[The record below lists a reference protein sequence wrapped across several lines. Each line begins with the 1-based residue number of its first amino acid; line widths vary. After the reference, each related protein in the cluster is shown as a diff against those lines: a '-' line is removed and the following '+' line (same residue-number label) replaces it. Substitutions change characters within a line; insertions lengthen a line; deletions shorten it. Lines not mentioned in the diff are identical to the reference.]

1 VLRIDLTQRKYKTL
15 DLKAEMV
22 YSYIGGKG
30 FGAKTLLDELPA
42 GTDPLSPDNKLVLAV
57 GPFTATSIPTSGRYG
72 LFFRSPLTGFF
83 GESYSGGF
91 FGPEIKK
98 SGYDIVIIEGRA
110 SNPVYLHINDDQVTF
125 RDASSLWGKDTH
137 ETEDLIKQELGSK
150 RVRVATIGP
159 AGEYL
164 VKFACICND
173 YWRQAG
179 RCGGGAVM
187 GSKNLKAIAA
197 EGTKKVSVADEDGL
211 RRMVVEMVRKIP
223 KDLPLTVNGTLG
235 RVDQQNGLGTF
246 PTRYWREGYYNMY
259 KEINAP
265 AMREKIFVKN
275 RGCYNCMLT
284 CGKHCVVRDG
294 EFAGVE
300 IEGPEYETVYCF
312 GGLCM
317 IPDIR
322 AIAKIN
328 DVCDRLGIDT
338 MSGGNVIAL
347 AMEAYATGRL
357 SGSPGVHY
365 GNVHETL
372 ALCEDI
378 AYRRGLGKLLSEG
391 IKPAAEALGMA
402 DEAIHVKGLE
412 PAGYDPRAL
421 KGMGLGYA
429 VSTRGGCHLRSV
441 AYHYES
447 VGAIDRFASKGKA
460 EFVVGME
467 DRVAIIDSAIVCVFA
482 RDLFFM
488 WDELCSMYEMVT
500 GIKTTKAE
508 LTAKSN
514 KIITT
519 ARRFNLREG
528 LTRKDDI
535 LPKRFMS
542 EPLPEGKSKGS
553 LITPEEMD
561 TMLDEYYTLR
571 GWTKEGIP
579 KESQ

>member
-1 VLRIDLTQRKYKTL
+1 
-15 DLKAEMV
+15 M
-22 YSYIGGKG
+22 
-30 FGAKTLLDELPA
+30 
-42 GTDPLSPDNKLVLAV
+42 
-57 GPFTATSIPTSGRYG
+57 
-72 LFFRSPLTGFF
+72 
-83 GESYSGGF
+83 
-91 FGPEIKK
+91 
-98 SGYDIVIIEGRA
+98 
-110 SNPVYLHINDDQVTF
+110 YLHIKDNEVNF
-125 RDASSLWGKDTH
+125 KDASELWGKDTH
-137 ETEDLIKQELGSK
+137 ETEDLIKYELGSK
-150 RVRVATIGP
+150 KARVATIGP
-159 AGEYL
+159 AGEHL

-197 EGTKKVSVADEDGL
+197 EGSKRPQIADEEGL
-211 RRMVVEMVRKIP
+211 RRMVAEMVKKIP

-235 RVDQQNGLGTF
+235 RVDQQNSLGTF
-246 PTRYWREGYYNMY
+246 PTRYWREGSYDRH
-259 KEINAP
+259 KEINAS
-265 AMREKIFVKN
+265 AMREKIWVRN
-275 RGCYNCMLT
+275 VGCYNCMLT
-284 CGKHCVVRDG
+284 CGKHCVVREG
-294 EFAGVE
+294 EFSGVE
-300 IEGPEYETVYCF
+300 VEGPEYETVYCF

-347 AMEAYATGRL
+347 AMEAGAMGKL
-357 SGSPGVHY
+357 KDAPVHY

-378 AYRRGLGKLLSEG
+378 AYKRRLGKLLSEG
-391 IKPAAEALGMA
+391 IRPAVKALGMA

-412 PAGYDPRAL
+412 PAGYDPRGL

-447 VGAIDRFASKGKA
+447 VGAIDRFTSQGKA
-460 EFVVGME
+460 EFVVNME
-467 DRVAIIDSAIVCVFA
+467 NRVAIIDSAIVCVFA

-488 WDELCSMYEMVT
+488 WEELCKMYELVTGRRTTKDELSM
-500 GIKTTKAE
+500 KANRVI
-508 LTAKSN
+508 TA
-514 KIITT
+514 
-519 ARRFNLREG
+519 ARCFNLREG
-528 LTRKDDI
+528 LTRKDDL
-535 LPKRFMS
+535 LPQRFMN

-553 LITPEEMD
+553 LITPKEMNR
-561 TMLDEYYTLR
+561 MLDEYYALR

-579 KESQ
+579 KDNQ